1 MRVAGYQRLMVC
13 KSYPSNIFE
22 QIVNV
27 AYLKKSPRDL
37 FCTKRCSYK
46 FYRKTLVLESL
57 INDVAGFRP
66 EGLQG
71 RYFPVQ
77 VFSTE
82 ISEIFNNS
90 YF

>member
-1 MRVAGYQRLMVC
+1 M
-13 KSYPSNIFE
+13 
-22 QIVNV
+22 
-27 AYLKKSPRDL
+27 
-37 FCTKRCSYK
+37 
-46 FYRKTLVLESL
+46 LESL

-90 YF
+90 YFWENLYLQVTLFTVHEKDTANEG